1 MARIA
6 DFLKQQRR
14 DDRIVGGVYRLQ
26 ERISQG
32 GFGEVWRAVD
42 VRKNAD
48 QTPVAVKLLP
58 PGVGLRPDTIA
69 TLQHEC
75 EMLKTLSHP
84 NICRILDLVVDS
96 KLGPALVTEYVD
108 GEDIFKA
115 TAYTD
120 CESYFIQLLQAL
132 SYLHGKGVLHLDI
145 KPGNCL
151 VANGQ
156 VKLIDF
162 GLASIVS
169 PTQIVGTPSYT
180 APEIILHEDA
190 DGRADLYST
199 GVLWYYC
206 LTRENPLRAA
216 NPEET
221 YQKHLH
227 FTPPLPSSSLKH
239 RQIVMKLLA
248 KRPGE
253 RFGSADHV
261 LRDLEVASGKAIQ
274 LTGEIAS
281 AFAGACGEF
290 VGRKDILGKLSTW
303 LSDAAQTPTVTWLAV
318 NGERGVGRTRLLKE
332 CKFVAQLGNCQT
344 IYLDSADKVSTEVLI
359 PLADALAAHHSPV
372 VVLLDNYDQ
381 WMKDADAAPLKNLLD
396 TLRGHPH
403 PPTSIY
409 CMMTMG
415 HGKTVPPQVEHV
427 WLSPFTQEE
436 VGEFLDAVASPPQTQ
451 RQTLVTQ
458 LMKLTN
464 GNPTLLTQVVT
475 EIVKRGQMASQSGK
489 WDVSLFEDI
498 SIDIPEYSLGRAP
511 QTPPSSDALLTQCRN
526 DRQEGHALRA
536 LERILHYPALTEEL
550 LVEATECAVS
560 CGKYKDTITLLQAW
574 MPKMDDKA
582 RLFWRLGVLQMLD
595 NDNGTARETL
605 KAAMNAVGDKE
616 SPLATSIRNQLARC
630 DLVEGHYDE
639 AVTQFRQNRKQETD
653 EVLNNELGYALLL
666 SGKPQEALAILDED
680 AAKYKRLHNTRKW
693 LQSRQWRGDAFVA
706 LGRLNE
712 AIEEYEQ
719 VVDEARKQQ
728 ELRIMAGTYDP
739 LAGAWL
745 RKGDVQK
752 ATTIYERSLS
762 LHYCLGQLPGASV
775 IINNMGN
782 CHMQLGQLKEAQYEF
797 ETALAFLDKA
807 PLAWQRNKVQS
818 VLLLA
823 EIDRQEKRFDV
834 ALQKLQEAEKLAN
847 QHHVIDQYHFPL
859 ILTRAE
865 IARDRGELPSAR
877 KLTQDAKP
885 FALNPME
892 KKAWED
898 VERSLRTV

>member
-1 MARIA
+1 MGIA
-6 DFLKQQRR
+6 DFIKQQRR
-14 DDRIVGGVYRLQ
+14 DDRIVGGVYRLR

-42 VRKNAD
+42 VRKKAD

-84 NICRILDLVVDS
+84 NICRILDLVIDP

-115 TAYTD
+115 TANTD
-120 CESYFIQLLQAL
+120 CESCFIQLMQAL
-132 SYLHGKGVLHLDI
+132 SYLHSKGVLHLDI

-151 VANGQ
+151 VADGQ

-190 DGRADLYST
+190 DGRADLYSV

-206 LTRENPLRAA
+206 LTHENPFRAA

-227 FTPPLPSSSLKH
+227 FTPSLPSSSLKH
-239 RQIVMKLLA
+239 RKIVMKLLA

-261 LRDLEVASGKAIQ
+261 LRGLEVASGKTIQ

-290 VGRKDILGKLSTW
+290 IGRKDILGKLSGW
-303 LSDAAQTPTVTWLAV
+303 LNNASQSPIVTWLAV
-318 NGERGVGRTRLLKE
+318 NGERGVGRTRLLNE
-332 CKFVAQLGNCQT
+332 CKFIAQLGSCQT
-344 IYLDSADKVSTEVLI
+344 IYLDSADKVTPEVLA
-359 PLADALAAHHSPV
+359 PLADALAAHHAPV

-381 WMKDADAAPLKNLLD
+381 WMKDADAAPLQNLLD
-396 TLRGHPH
+396 TLRQHPH

-409 CMMTMG
+409 CMMTTG
-415 HGKTVPPQVEHV
+415 RGKAIPQQVEHV
-427 WLSPFTQEE
+427 RLPPFSPEE
-436 VGEFLDAVASPPQTQ
+436 VGEFLDAVASPPPAQ
-451 RQTLVTQ
+451 RQTLMTQ
-458 LMKLTN
+458 LMQLTG
-464 GNPTLLTQVVT
+464 GNPALLTQVVT
-475 EIVKRGQMASQSGK
+475 EIVSRGQMVSQSGK
-489 WDVSLFEDI
+489 WDASLFEDI
-498 SIDIPEYSLGRAP
+498 SIDIPEYSLGHTP
-511 QTPPSSDALLTQCRN
+511 QTPLSPDAFLVQCQN
-526 DRQEGHALRA
+526 DRQEGRSLWA
-536 LERILHYPALTEEL
+536 LERLSHYPTLTESL

-560 CGKYKDTITLLQAW
+560 CGKYKDTIALVQAW
-574 MPKMDDKA
+574 LPKMDYKTL
-582 RLFWRLGVLQMLD
+582 LFWRLGVLQMLD
-595 NDNGTARETL
+595 NDNGAARKTL
-605 KAAMNAVGDKE
+605 TLATDAVEDKE
-616 SPLATSIRNQLARC
+616 SPLAISIRNQLARC

-639 AVTQFRQNRKQETD
+639 AVTQFRQNRKHETD

-666 SGKPQEALAILDED
+666 SGKPQEALAILDGD
-680 AAKYKRLHNTRKW
+680 ASKYKRLHNARKW
-693 LQSRQWRGDAFVA
+693 LQARQWRGDALVA
-706 LGRLNE
+706 LGKLNE

-719 VVDEARKQQ
+719 VISAAREQQ

-739 LAGAWL
+739 LAGVWL

-752 ATTIYERSLS
+752 ATIIYERSLS

-818 VLLLA
+818 MLLLA
-823 EIDRQEKRFDV
+823 EIDRQEKRFDL
-834 ALQKLQEAEKLAN
+834 ALQKLEEAETLAN

-877 KLTQDAKP
+877 KLTQDAKQ
-885 FALNPME
+885 FAHNPME

-898 VERSLRTV
+898 VEKSLHK